1 LGRGS
6 GAGEGDSGKTFLDA
20 VKADLLDRRLLPIVA
35 VVGAGLA
42 AALAYAAL
50 GGGGSGGATGKPP
63 LSAPLAPGSA
73 VIAVSPAQPSAGRAV
88 AEITS
93 GASQQRRGSS
103 RNPFTPLPGA
113 GSMSASTSSTSTS
126 TTVSSIS
133 ASSAAASGSGGST
146 ASGSSGS
153 TTS

>member
-6 GAGEGDSGKTFLDA
+6 GAGEGDSGKTFLNA

-73 VIAVSPAQPSAGRAV
+73 VVPVTPAQPRARPAV
-88 AEITS
+88 
-93 GASQQRRGSS
+93 GQ
-103 RNPFTPLPGA
+103 
-113 GSMSASTSSTSTS
+113 
-126 TTVSSIS
+126 TTHPPSPPP
-133 ASSAAASGSGGST
+133 
-146 ASGSSGS
+146 
-153 TTS
+153 